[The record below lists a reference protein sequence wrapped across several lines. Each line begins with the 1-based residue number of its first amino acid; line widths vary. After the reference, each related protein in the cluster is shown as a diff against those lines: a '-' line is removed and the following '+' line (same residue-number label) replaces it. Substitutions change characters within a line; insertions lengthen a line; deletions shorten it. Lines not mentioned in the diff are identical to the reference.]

1 MKMSLAERDSKLMN
15 IEKEITYK
23 KQLLLKKKDELEK
36 KSKLNDYLSEV
47 KSDYTKYYDY
57 IVNVKQQQYN
67 ALVLLKEYMGD
78 LIQTEQL
85 VDDQL
90 RSAKHEQNDI
100 IREIDKVKMELDE
113 LINNDK

>member
-23 KQLLLKKKDELEK
+23 KQLLLKKKNELEK

-67 ALVLLKEYMGD
+67 ALELLKEYMGD

-113 LINNDK
+113 LINNK